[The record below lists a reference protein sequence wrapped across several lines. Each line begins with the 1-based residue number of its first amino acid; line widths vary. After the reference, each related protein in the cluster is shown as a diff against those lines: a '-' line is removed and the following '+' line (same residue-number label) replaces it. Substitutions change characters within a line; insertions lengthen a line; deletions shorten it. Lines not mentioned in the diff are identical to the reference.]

1 MMDRIFNLDNPVM
14 RFLGRAFDM
23 MMLNILFIVCSL
35 PIFTI
40 GASLSALHYSC
51 LKMKDENEGYVFR
64 NFFRSFK
71 MNFKQG
77 TGMWLIMLALGLLL
91 FMENRMAAQIT
102 NASVRPIRIMIYVAA
117 SLWYMALC
125 WMFALQSR
133 FVNNVG
139 QTIKNAVLLTFAK
152 APRSIGMLGIL
163 ALELIFVARSSGLV
177 QSYAILY
184 LLMFGFSV
192 QVLINTQL
200 QYPVIKELMPND
212 EDDKPAADSQFTV
225 DEEADVSALGYTP
238 LPKDEKKPGADTPPH
253 REIKQSL

>member
-102 NASVRPIRIMIYVAA
+102 DASVRPIRIMIYVAG

-133 FVNNVG
+133 FVNKVG

-152 APRSIGMLGIL
+152 APRSIGMLGVL

-200 QYPVIKELMPND
+200 QYPVIRELMPND
-212 EDDKPAADSQFTV
+212 EDDKPAADNQFTV

-238 LPKDEKKPGADTPPH
+238 LPKDEKKPGADNPGTG
-253 REIKQSL
+253 E

>member
-1 MMDRIFNLDNPVM
+1 
-14 RFLGRAFDM
+14 
-23 MMLNILFIVCSL
+23 
-35 PIFTI
+35 
-40 GASLSALHYSC
+40 
-51 LKMKDENEGYVFR
+51 
-64 NFFRSFK
+64 

-102 NASVRPIRIMIYVAA
+102 DASVRPIRIMIYVAA

-133 FVNNVG
+133 FVNKVG

-212 EDDKPAADSQFTV
+212 EDDKPAADNQFTV

-238 LPKDEKKPGADTPPH
+238 LPKDEKKPGADNPGTG
-253 REIKQSL
+253 K